1 MSVLRERPWASALAT
16 MRRLGML
23 KIYLLMAL
31 IGTIAAMSH
40 LNSKRGSPERGT

>member
-1 MSVLRERPWASALAT
+1 MSVLRAPRTVRWQT
-16 MRRLGML
+16 MRRSGML

-40 LNSKRGSPERGT
+40 LNSKRGSSERGT

>member
-1 MSVLRERPWASALAT
+1 
-16 MRRLGML
+16 ML

-31 IGTIAAMSH
+31 IGTIAGMSH